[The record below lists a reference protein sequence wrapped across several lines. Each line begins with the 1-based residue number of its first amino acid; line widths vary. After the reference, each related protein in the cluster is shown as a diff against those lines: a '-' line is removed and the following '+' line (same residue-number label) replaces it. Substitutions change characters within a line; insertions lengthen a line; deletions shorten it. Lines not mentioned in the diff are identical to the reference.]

1 MDDPLGWGPRP
12 GATEPVDWGP
22 RRPTAVSWA
31 GVLMFFLGVGEAAVI
46 LIALALDADALFAT
60 TELWVA
66 TLFVLVR
73 AVLQVAASIGV
84 IRLRNRWRIF
94 GAGLAFVAAV
104 VQATNIAGSWP
115 EEPPLAAVNAVLTAL
130 YLLILLLLL
139 RTRDA
144 FA

>member
-12 GATEPVDWGP
+12 GTAEPVDWGP

-31 GVLMFFLGVGEAAVI
+31 GVLMFFLGMAEAAIVVV
-46 LIALALDADALFAT
+46 ALALDADALFAT
-60 TELWVA
+60 TQLQVA
-66 TLFVLVR
+66 TVFVLVR
-73 AVLQVAASIGV
+73 AVLQVAASVGV
-84 IRLRNRWRIF
+84 IRLRNPWRIF
-94 GAGLAFVAAV
+94 GAGLALVAAV
-104 VQATNIAGSWP
+104 IQATNIAGSWP
-115 EEPPLAAVNAVLTAL
+115 EEPPLAAVNAVMTAL